1 MIINFLIIIQ
11 ENMANIMDYL
21 KWRGDLSFAQ
31 SPFNEVDNL
40 ILSEL
45 VYVEFAGIVPSPG
58 KGSITLEEANNA
70 FFATHTDEEIN
81 ARVSS
86 TKVAAF
92 MMREMAQ
99 TNRFGKIK
107 LSAYI
112 NDIRVEEQSQFCAMV
127 VELGDG
133 LCNVVYSGTDDTIV
147 GWKEDFNMSFLSETP
162 GQLKAVAYLENVA
175 EHTDARLR
183 LMGHSKGGNL
193 AVYAAIHAN
202 CGISRRI
209 DIIYS
214 DDGPGFTE
222 SMIDLESYRNILPRI
237 HTIIPES
244 SIVGMLFQH
253 EEEYEVVASTGN
265 GAGQHD
271 VMSWEVMGPALVHL
285 NKVNEKAIL
294 LDKTLKS
301 WIYGMDEAQRENFVD
316 TLFGILD
323 EADIRTVDD
332 LANMNPAKFV
342 ELIRLGTTLE
352 KGNQQ
357 MLRDSMRRFW
367 EQSTNTL
374 KNVIFKK

>member
-1 MIINFLIIIQ
+1 
-11 ENMANIMDYL
+11 
-21 KWRGDLSFAQ
+21 
-31 SPFNEVDNL
+31 
-40 ILSEL
+40 
-45 VYVEFAGIVPSPG
+45 
-58 KGSITLEEANNA
+58 
-70 FFATHTDEEIN
+70 
-81 ARVSS
+81 
-86 TKVAAF
+86 
-92 MMREMAQ
+92 
-99 TNRFGKIK
+99 
-107 LSAYI
+107 
-112 NDIRVEEQSQFCAMV
+112 
-127 VELGDG
+127 
-133 LCNVVYSGTDDTIV
+133 
-147 GWKEDFNMSFLSETP
+147 
-162 GQLKAVAYLENVA
+162 
-175 EHTDARLR
+175 
-183 LMGHSKGGNL
+183 
-193 AVYAAIHAN
+193 
-202 CGISRRI
+202 
-209 DIIYS
+209 
-214 DDGPGFTE
+214 
-222 SMIDLESYRNILPRI
+222 MIDLESYRNILPRI

-271 VMSWEVMGPALVHL
+271 VMSWEVMGTALVHL